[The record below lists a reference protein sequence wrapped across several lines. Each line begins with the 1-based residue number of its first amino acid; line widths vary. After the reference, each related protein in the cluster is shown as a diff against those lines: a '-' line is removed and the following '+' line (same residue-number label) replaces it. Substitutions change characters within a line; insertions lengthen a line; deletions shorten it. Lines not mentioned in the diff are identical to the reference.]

1 MKKLM
6 IALITLAFTST
17 SSIAGP
23 KIEVLHWWTS
33 GGEAAALKVLK
44 DDFAANGGEWM
55 DMPVTGGGG
64 DAANVALKA
73 RIVAGD
79 PPSASQIKGP
89 TIQEY
94 DQEGVVAPYNIDAI
108 AQSEGWD
115 KLLDPMI
122 AAVHNVKIT
131 VDHIVLH
138 QLTFTE
144 LTGCGQTKLYL
155 MLMVFQFQQL
165 GMK

>member
-1 MKKLM
+1 MKIFSLL
-6 IALITLAFTST
+6 IALIAISL
-17 SSIAGP
+17 SSVVSAGP

-44 DDFAANGGEWM
+44 DDFAANGGEWL

-64 DAANVALKA
+64 DAANVTLKA

-94 DQEGVVAPYNIDAI
+94 DQEGVVAPYHIDAV
-108 AQSEGWD
+108 AQAEGWD
-115 KLLDPMI
+115 DLLDPMI
-122 AAVHNVKIT
+122 AAVHKCKNNSGPLI
-131 VDHIVLH
+131 
-138 QLTFTE
+138 
-144 LTGCGQTKLYL
+144 
-155 MLMVFQFQQL
+155 
-165 GMK
+165 

>member
-1 MKKLM
+1 MKKML
-6 IALITLAFTST
+6 IALIALAFTST
-17 SSIAGP
+17 SSFAGP

-44 DDFAANGGEWM
+44 DDFAANGGEWL

-94 DQEGVVAPYNIDAI
+94 DQ
-108 AQSEGWD
+108 
-115 KLLDPMI
+115 
-122 AAVHNVKIT
+122 
-131 VDHIVLH
+131 
-138 QLTFTE
+138 
-144 LTGCGQTKLYL
+144 
-155 MLMVFQFQQL
+155 MLKNCSQE
-165 GMK
+165 K

>member
-1 MKKLM
+1 MKKML
-6 IALITLAFTST
+6 IALIAFAFTST
-17 SSIAGP
+17 SSFAGP

-115 KLLDPMI
+115 NLLDPMI
-122 AAVHNVKIT
+122 AAVHKCQNN
-131 VDHIVLH
+131 L
-138 QLTFTE
+138 
-144 LTGCGQTKLYL
+144 
-155 MLMVFQFQQL
+155 
-165 GMK
+165 